1 MMHLCYTV
9 QNSASYNDLP
19 FTRINRVLAGAW
31 TAAFLVVDM
40 APIGNPAMATEEDSA
55 PVENGHGGIP
65 ARDGFSGR

>member
-1 MMHLCYTV
+1 
-9 QNSASYNDLP
+9 
-19 FTRINRVLAGAW
+19 VLAGAW